1 MTKLPRAVIW
11 DLDGT
16 LIDSAADLSRAL
28 NALLSEHGLGVHS
41 VELIKTMIGGGI
53 ARLVDRGWAAHGK
66 NLHYSEI
73 EILSG
78 RFLDHYA
85 RCATDETRLYDS
97 VEDVVRELRSRG
109 VAQAICTNKPSAIA
123 ALIIEHLGIAE
134 VFDTIIGGDTTAK
147 KKPDPLPVQSCLAA
161 MKILD
166 RSAVMVGDSKVDVAA
181 GQAAGLPVVL
191 VRHGY
196 SHLPVD
202 SLGADAVIDN
212 ISGLFDALP
221 VLRWAA

>member
-53 ARLVDRGWAAHGK
+53 ARLVARGWAAHGK

-73 EILSG
+73 EILSR

-123 ALIIEHLGIAE
+123 ASIIEHLGIAE

-147 KKPDPLPVQSCLAA
+147 KKPDPLPVLSCLAA

-166 RSAVMVGDSKVDVAA
+166 GGAVMVGDSKVDVAA

-196 SHLPVD
+196 SRLPVD

-212 ISGLFDALP
+212 IPGLFDALP